1 MPTSRRDAKRL
12 RGFVA
17 RSGSA
22 PEKLGHLLNRF
33 EKQLYRLPSHLH
45 RAAGA
50 ACVACRFNFPPLPPD
65 NQNGASLRRGR
76 STSILLC
83 RNQLRAHSG

>member
-17 RSGSA
+17 RSASA
-22 PEKLGHLLNRF
+22 PEQPGHLLNRF
-33 EKQLYRLPSHLH
+33 EKQLYRLPSHLR

-50 ACVACRFNFPPLPPD
+50 ACVACRFNLAPLPPD
-65 NQNGASLRRGR
+65 SQNGASCGGGGQPLFY
-76 STSILLC
+76 
-83 RNQLRAHSG
+83 